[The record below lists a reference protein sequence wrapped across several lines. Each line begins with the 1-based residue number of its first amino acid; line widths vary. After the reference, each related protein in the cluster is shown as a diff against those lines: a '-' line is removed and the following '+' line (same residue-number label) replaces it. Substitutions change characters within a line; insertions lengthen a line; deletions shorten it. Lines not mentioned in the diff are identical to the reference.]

1 MPEDFD
7 NASNDFAAPA
17 ESGVTET
24 PPATSAGSEGAGVD
38 AGAVPQSTGEASAT
52 PAADTSIDI
61 GWSFDSGDEG
71 QQQDAYSSIPEN
83 DDDIEQLSQDPA
95 LDQERLPGLVT
106 ALKTARSQFRE
117 LNGQLK
123 QFQSQDQ
130 ALAEYGGVNG
140 VKAVIE
146 PFAPLLRG
154 EEGGA
159 EKLLDALWNHAQPA
173 YQRLADAIINLEPE
187 YVIGKLQAA
196 GKLPEASAVAAQAQT
211 SSLLAPDVLASIP
224 EHLHDTAKRL
234 ASEQP
239 AVLEDL
245 LLQND
250 DVRNY
255 NLDREAK
262 LMQLSDAEAAKER
275 TAWEGSVKA
284 AQLEGVQSVQNLS
297 KQYEE
302 AHFRELNK
310 WKPYG
315 SDEEANTEFRR
326 EVVEGAFAKILG
338 DQKFA
343 QMYTDVQKALEQ
355 APMMRLRGE
364 TLRADQMERMARQQA
379 MQFNTRLGQ
388 LMKARIDKHNAL
400 LGKARQYDDQQR
412 QSVPRRT
419 EISRNSNNVT
429 GGGQKGTLDSN
440 GRLSQQYLDDIA
452 NSIP

>member
-7 NASNDFAAPA
+7 NASIDSAAPA
-17 ESGVTET
+17 ESGVTDT
-24 PPATSAGSEGAGVD
+24 PSATSAGSEGAGVD

-61 GWSFDSGDEG
+61 GWSFDDGDEG

-83 DDDIEQLSQDPA
+83 DDDIEQLSQEPGVDP
-95 LDQERLPGLVT
+95 DKLPGVVT
-106 ALKTARSQFRE
+106 ALKTARGRVRE
-117 LNGQLK
+117 LDAELR
-123 QFQSQDQ
+123 QFQNHNQ
-130 ALAEYGGVNG
+130 ALAEYGGVEG

-196 GKLPEASAVAAQAQT
+196 GKLPEASANAAHAQT
-211 SSLLAPDVLASIP
+211 SALLTPDVLASIP

-234 ASEQP
+234 AQEQP
-239 AVLEDL
+239 AVLDDL

-250 DVRNY
+250 EVRNY
-255 NLDREAK
+255 HLDREGK

-275 TAWEGSVKA
+275 TAYENSVKA
-284 AQLEGVQSVQNLS
+284 AQLEGVRSVQDLS

-315 SDEEANTEFRR
+315 NDEEANTEFRR

-388 LMKARIDKHNAL
+388 LMKARIDRHNAL
-400 LGKARQYDDQQR
+400 LGKARSYDDQQR
-412 QSVPRRT
+412 QNIPRRT
-419 EISRNSNNVT
+419 EISRNSNDVKT
-429 GGGQKGTLDSN
+429 GNRSSTLDSN
-440 GRLSQQYLDDIA
+440 GRLSASYLEDIA